1 MSAQDRQRWDARYSA
16 GEYAGRTHPTV
27 LLEQWLPALSTGRA
41 LDVACGAGRNA
52 VFLANQGYQVDA
64 VDVSAVGLERAAQT
78 AAAENAQVNW
88 INLDLQND
96 ELPAG
101 PYDLIVVSRFLLHT
115 LVPQILDRVATGG
128 AIVYE
133 QHVRSNE
140 TDIGGPRSNRFRL
153 REQELLRLFGE
164 LHVDSYYE
172 GLVVDPGGARMALAQ
187 LVAHRR

>member
-1 MSAQDRQRWDARYSA
+1 MSAQDRQRWDARYGA

-27 LLEQWLPALSTGRA
+27 LLEQWLPTLPTGLA

-52 VFLANQGYQVDA
+52 VFLASQGYQVDA
-64 VDVSAVGLERAAQT
+64 VDISAVGLERAAQT

-88 INLDLQND
+88 INLDLQTD
-96 ELPAG
+96 ELPTG
-101 PYDLIVVSRFLLHT
+101 PYNLIIVSRFLLHT
-115 LVPQILDRVATGG
+115 LVPQILDRLATGG

-133 QHVRSNE
+133 QHVRSKE
-140 TDIGGPRSNRFRL
+140 TDIGGPRSNRIRL